1 VRKTINILATSFRMA
16 LDELRKNRLRSFL
29 SLFGITIGI
38 FCIIAVLA
46 TVDSLDSSVHKELE
60 AMGTNTIFVEKW
72 PWGGGSD
79 YPWWKYITR
88 PAPKYQELRYIK
100 DRADYAAHAA
110 IFFNGQ
116 ANIEYGNDVLTNV
129 NWYGVTDEYNQIQ
142 TVDIGY
148 GRYIL
153 PSEFQYGNPVAV
165 MGFTVAQK
173 LFDNPVSAVGKTVV
187 IKGRQVQIVGII
199 KKQGSSLL
207 GGWDFD
213 NATIIPY
220 VFCTSIANVH
230 NQNMSILVRGKDG
243 IPVDEVKGQL
253 RGIMRS
259 VRRLSPKQD
268 DNFALNDVTSGTS
281 ELNSIFG
288 GMTVGGFAIT
298 ILSFIVGIFGVA
310 NIMFVTVR
318 ERTPMIGLKKA
329 IGAKRR
335 TILLEFLL
343 ESAFLC
349 VIGGLIGLFMVFLL
363 TFVLSAALNYTVSIS
378 PKLFIGAISFCIFT
392 GMLAGII
399 PASIAARMDPVKAIR
414 S

>member
-1 VRKTINILATSFRMA
+1 MRKTINILATSFRMA

-46 TVDSLDSSVHKELE
+46 TVDSLDSSVHKELQS
-60 AMGTNTIFVEKW
+60 MGTNTIFVEKW

-116 ANIEYGNDVLTNV
+116 ANIEYRNDVLTNV
-129 NWYGVTDEYNQIQ
+129 TWYGITDEFNLIQ
-142 TVDIGY
+142 NVDVGY

-173 LFDNPVSAVGKTVV
+173 LFDNPVSAVGKTIV
-187 IKGRQVQIVGII
+187 IKGRHVQVVGVI

-213 NATIIPY
+213 NVIVIPY
-220 VFCTSIANVH
+220 IFCTSIANVH

-259 VRRLSPKQD
+259 IRRLSPKED

-281 ELNSIFG
+281 ELNSIFS
-288 GMTVGGFAIT
+288 GMTIGGFAIT

-349 VIGGLIGLFMVFLL
+349 VIGGLIGLLMVFLL